1 MFANLIYRYFY
12 LAIAG
17 LCFSS
22 CNSTPPV
29 SVGSFEK
36 LDPEFDA
43 VISSSAAIQIIAD
56 SLDWSE
62 GPLWLE
68 AQQTLLFSD
77 IPPNT
82 IYKWTADGG
91 KQVYLKPS
99 GYTSAVK
106 RGGEIG
112 SNGLT
117 LNPEG
122 QLVICQHGDRRI
134 AKMKAPLDKPAPD
147 FETLVDNYNGKK
159 FDSPNDVVFDNRGN
173 FYFTD
178 PPYGLEKL
186 VEDSNK
192 EAPYQGVYRVSNGKA
207 HLLVDSI
214 SRPNGIA
221 FTPDYKTLIVANSD
235 EAKPNWYAFD
245 ISAMDSLV
253 NPRIF
258 YHMPDAPFKEKG
270 GGDGLKIDKKG
281 YVFAT
286 GPGGVWVFN
295 KNAKLLG
302 RIRVSEAVS
311 NCALADDDKTL
322 FVTADRYVLKIKL
335 R

>member
-1 MFANLIYRYFY
+1 MFANLICRFFC
-12 LAIAG
+12 LAISC
-17 LCFSS
+17 LCLFS
-22 CNSTPPV
+22 CTTTTPD

-36 LDPEFDA
+36 LDPEFEA
-43 VISSSAAIQIIAD
+43 VISNKADIQIIAD

-68 AQQTLLFSD
+68 DQQTLLFSD

-82 IYKWTADGG
+82 IYKWTANGG

-117 LNPEG
+117 LNAEG

-134 AKMKAPLDKPAPD
+134 AKMNAPLDKPAPE
-147 FETLVDNYNGKK
+147 FVTLVDNYNGKK
-159 FDSPNDVVFDNRGN
+159 FDSPNDVVFDNKGN
-173 FYFTD
+173 LYFTD

-186 VEDSNK
+186 VEDPNK
-192 EAPYQGVYRVSNGKA
+192 EAPYQGVYRVTNGKA
-207 HLLVDSI
+207 YLLVDSI

-235 EAKPNWYAFD
+235 EAKPNWYAYD
-245 ISAMDSLV
+245 ISASDSLI

-270 GGDGLKIDKKG
+270 GGDGLKIDKNG

-311 NCALADDDKTL
+311 NCAFADDEKTL